1 MDLHLRRSWPA
12 PPQSTTPSSTW
23 PQSSQN
29 AHLFGHPSPLHP
41 TWSSSASLVPSAS
54 APTSRPF
61 TSLTSTP
68 HAVPGPQIVP
78 TMPTPMAPEN
88 RSGAHRSTDF
98 FHSYGT
104 HRSTHMAF
112 SPGSI
117 TYIDYTT
124 YIRLHHPTTFAEL
137 SIPTSPHSTL
147 HYRLTHRWP
156 LQMNLHLQ
164 QLRLPPGFALTS
176 KRTNHVGQL
185 RKPLLLLHHR
195 HLLQHRL
202 HPFHLNLQ
210 RWAPPHSNLRNRFDL
225 FKLNNN

>member
-1 MDLHLRRSWPA
+1 MQYQAHNLCPPCPHLWLLKPLWCTPLHRLFLLLR
-12 PPQSTTPSSTW
+12 
-23 PQSSQN
+23 
-29 AHLFGHPSPLHP
+29 HPPLHP
-41 TWSSSASLVPSAS
+41 HGILL
-54 APTSRPF
+54 R
-61 TSLTSTP
+61 LP
-68 HAVPGPQIVP
+68 HL
-78 TMPTPMAPEN
+78 
-88 RSGAHRSTDF
+88 H
-98 FHSYGT
+98 
-104 HRSTHMAF
+104 
-112 SPGSI
+112 
-117 TYIDYTT
+117 
-124 YIRLHHPTTFAEL
+124 RLHHQHLCRALHTHLTTFN
-137 SIPTSPHSTL
+137 L